1 MITFGL
7 SIEART
13 GGSFGME
20 DWWRKDWG
28 LGWIQFM
35 LGKEGAQKTLL
46 LARLLASPCGEEAE
60 GGRNLLISL
69 VPEQV

>member
-1 MITFGL
+1 
-7 SIEART
+7 
-13 GGSFGME
+13 ME

-35 LGKEGAQKTLL
+35 LGKEELKKTLL